1 MNVVPVHAPDTLPF
15 IFERGLVGTY
25 HDWCESFGT
34 YPRSYDLLHADH
46 LFSRLK
52 NRCFLLLTM
61 AFFASN
67 LEDLSCYPI
76 NYIFLNTS
84 CYFCRCKQPAS
95 IVVEMDRMLRPGGW
109 AIIRDKVEILDPL
122 EGIFKSLHWDIR
134 MTYSQQKEG
143 ILCAQKTTWRP

>member
-1 MNVVPVHAPDTLPF
+1 MTGASL
-15 IFERGLVGTY
+15 LVLIRDHMTFCMLIICFHGSRT
-25 HDWCESFGT
+25 GA
-34 YPRSYDLLHADH
+34 SYYLQWH
-46 LFSRLK
+46 S
-52 NRCFLLLTM
+52 LLLIWKT
-61 AFFASN
+61 
-67 LEDLSCYPI
+67 CY
-76 NYIFLNTS
+76 LNTS